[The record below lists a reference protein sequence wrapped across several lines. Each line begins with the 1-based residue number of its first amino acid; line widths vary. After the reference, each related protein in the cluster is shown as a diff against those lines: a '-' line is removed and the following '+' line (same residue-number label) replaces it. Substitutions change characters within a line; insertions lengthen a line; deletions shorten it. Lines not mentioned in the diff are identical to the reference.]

1 MLHRYRLPHFSTL
14 IFLRKFS
21 TINSNILKPYP
32 SYVER
37 QTELVVNT
45 TSGDALIE
53 IDRETKVKIPRP
65 STTIRTKVNYID
77 TDPVGDKKQPIVLLV
92 HGYPGDHQS
101 TINLIEQFQRRNFRC
116 IAPDMPCKCSS
127 IELR

>member
-116 IAPDMPCKCSS
+116 IAPDMPCKC
-127 IELR
+127 

>member
-14 IFLRKFS
+14 TFLRKLS

-32 SYVER
+32 SYTER
-37 QTELVVNT
+37 QTELAIST
-45 TSGDALIE
+45 TSGDELIE
-53 IDRETKVKIPRP
+53 IDRETKLKVPRP
-65 STTIRTKVNYID
+65 STIIRTKVNYID

-92 HGYPGDHQS
+92 HGYPGNHQS

-116 IAPDMPCKCSS
+116 IAPDMPCKC
-127 IELR
+127 L